1 MPLWYLKERRQFKGK
16 SNLVKAREILTT
28 KRTIQHEEADI
39 QSLTDR
45 LAHAVS
51 HISDLEKTLSE
62 KDKLIMSLVASYT
75 CSVQKCVEYQASA
88 SAWESKYLSVHHDL
102 RMRQQ
107 AEK

>member
-1 MPLWYLKERRQFKGK
+1 MVSKGK
-16 SNLVKAREILTT
+16 KAVQGKNNLVKAREILTT

-62 KDKLIMSLVASYT
+62 KNKLIMSLVARYT
-75 CSVQKCVEYQASA
+75 RSVQKCAEYQASA
-88 SAWESKYLSVHHDL
+88 SAWESK
-102 RMRQQ
+102 
-107 AEK
+107 